1 MVAILVGAYYDPGA
15 ALGAVITG
23 WKGMV
28 GAQPVPLARA
38 VGGVRTWP
46 IECSTMSLTTQ
57 RIDVQVQG
65 PCHIVA

>member
-1 MVAILVGAYYDPGA
+1 MMTIPVGAYYDPGA

-23 WKGMV
+23 FKGMV
-28 GAQPVPLARA
+28 GAQPVQLARA

-65 PCHIVA
+65 LCHMVA